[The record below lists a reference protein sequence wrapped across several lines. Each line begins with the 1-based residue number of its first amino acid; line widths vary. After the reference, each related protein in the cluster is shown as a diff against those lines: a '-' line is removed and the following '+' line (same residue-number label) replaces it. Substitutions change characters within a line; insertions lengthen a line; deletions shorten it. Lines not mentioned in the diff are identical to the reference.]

1 MLCASISIP
10 HEYNIAESYGL
21 TIELALERRAG
32 GHFQARMGQQEA
44 GDVGEAGVDVLPHS
58 LQLLV
63 LSILDL
69 KKRQEGR
76 KETS

>member
-1 MLCASISIP
+1 M
-10 HEYNIAESYGL
+10 
-21 TIELALERRAG
+21 ALERRAG

-44 GDVGEAGVDVLPHS
+44 GDVGEAGVDVLPHG

-69 KKRQEGR
+69 KERQAGR